1 MSEIKNTNT
10 NTNTESAIDSILK
23 ILPESHT
30 IAVDNNE
37 KYASF
42 SLVFAVV
49 LTGTSVRLVDTNGFK
64 LYSYQLQDSQE
75 SGIIYREL
83 VKRLKMMFPQDN
95 IHELPTMAF
104 RMKFIY
110 GVTIF
115 EHGEKTILSFSGR
128 KGYSVLSEEGKSGS
142 LDSEFEKINE
152 ILCGEFPA
160 KKFRLIHKHC
170 LLSADAIANTSAGV
184 TQRGVVVKVGEKL
197 ISFVAEDDP
206 GEKARLLQSIVAAL
220 KS

>member
-10 NTNTESAIDSILK
+10 NTNTDSAIDSILN

-75 SGIIYREL
+75 SKIIYREL

-110 GVTIF
+110 GATIF
-115 EHGEKTILSFSGR
+115 EHGEKSILSFSDR
-128 KGYSVLSEEGKSGS
+128 KGYSVLSEEGETGS
-142 LDSEFEKINE
+142 LDDEFEKINE
-152 ILCGEFPA
+152 MLCGDYPG
-160 KKFRLIHKHC
+160 KKFRLLHDCC
-170 LLSADAIANTSAGV
+170 LLSTDVNPSVEITR
-184 TQRGVVVKVGEKL
+184 RGVLVKAGEKL
-197 ISFVAEDDP
+197 ISFIAEDDLD
-206 GEKARLLQSIVAAL
+206 EKVKLLQSIVSVL